1 MLTVSRVTTDIMTTI
16 TDILGDGLDD
26 DIEITEDSAL
36 TDIGLNSLML
46 ARLIVSLE
54 QDFERDPFSDGSHAI
69 VDIHTV
75 GDLIAAYTE
84 VKPHDD

>member
-1 MLTVSRVTTDIMTTI
+1 MLTISEVTSDIITTI

-26 DIEITEDSAL
+26 DIEIVKESAL

-54 QDFERDPFSDGSHAI
+54 QEFGYDPFTDGSHSIA
-69 VDIHTV
+69 DIRTV
-75 GDLIAAYTE
+75 GDLVAAYTE
-84 VKPHDD
+84 AQPHDD